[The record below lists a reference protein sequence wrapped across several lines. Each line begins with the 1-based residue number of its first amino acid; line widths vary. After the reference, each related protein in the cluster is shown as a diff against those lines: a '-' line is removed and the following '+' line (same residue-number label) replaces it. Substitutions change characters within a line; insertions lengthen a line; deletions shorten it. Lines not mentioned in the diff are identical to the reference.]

1 MTPEQ
6 APLSLAPRRRWQ
18 RKLLRAR
25 QVAGRLLRGDP
36 DPLLRVAAERLVP
49 RLELHPGSVGFRWL
63 RLRLLQ
69 WQPGCRSAAG
79 GGDGGVESGGGRGE
93 ATARLYWPSDWPAS
107 ERRRRRVRRR
117 LAARLRRSG
126 AALVSCD
133 DWVIGADGR
142 HWWRQ
147 KPLHDPLFDRGSGIG
162 AGPLLASAV
171 LAERL
176 EALARQ
182 PGAPLP
188 HTPAWREL
196 ATELAA
202 DLGGRAHLPLPLL
215 LAPPPVPL
223 PVPLAGAAASDG
235 GSALAEEPLVSLLI
249 PTAGT
254 RRRIDGRERLLVR
267 EGLRSLLERSRYRR
281 LEVVLIDGGE
291 LAPDLVAELEQMV
304 HAALGPGRWQFLR
317 DARPYSYSERIN
329 RAAAAAR
336 GELLLQLNDDTELL
350 DPEGIT
356 WLVRALQQEPG
367 VGVVGALLLYPDG
380 PVQHAGVAIDNLAP
394 RHAWAGCRPQDLPW
408 GTLEHRR
415 RFLAVTAA
423 VCLCRRELW
432 RQLDGLRAELP
443 INYGDVDFCLR
454 AAALGQASILEP
466 RSRWLHFESA
476 SRPVDGVPPE
486 LPVFADLW
494 AASLGGRHGV
504 DPYVSVWRHCLGAP
518 LP

>member
-1 MTPEQ
+1 MNPEQ
-6 APLSLAPRRRWQ
+6 RRWH
-18 RKLLRAR
+18 RKLLRGR

-36 DPLLRVAAERLVP
+36 DPLLRVAAERLLP
-49 RLELHPGSVGFRWL
+49 RLELHPGSLVVRWL
-63 RLRLLQ
+63 RLGLLQ

-79 GGDGGVESGGGRGE
+79 SGAGSVSGE
-93 ATARLYWPSDWPAS
+93 APARLYWPPDWPAS
-107 ERRRRRVRRR
+107 ERRRRRVLRR
-117 LAARLRRSG
+117 LAGRLRRSG

-142 HWWRQ
+142 RWWRQ
-147 KPLHDPLFDRGSGIG
+147 KPLHDPVFDRGSGIG
-162 AGPLLASAV
+162 AGPLLASAA

-182 PGAPLP
+182 QGAPSP
-188 HTPAWREL
+188 HTPAWREV

-215 LAPPPVPL
+215 LAPPPSPPPASPPSPPL
-223 PVPLAGAAASDG
+223 SPQSAAAGAGGAATG
-235 GSALAEEPLVSLLI
+235 EEPLVSLLI
-249 PTAGT
+249 PTGGT

-267 EGLRSLLERSRYRR
+267 EGLRSLLERSRYRQ

-291 LAPDLVAELEQMV
+291 LAPELVAELEQMV
-304 HAALGPGRWQFLR
+304 RAALGPGRWQFLR
-317 DARPYSYSERIN
+317 DSRPYSYSERIN

-336 GELLLQLNDDTELL
+336 GDLLLQLNDDTELL

-380 PVQHAGVAIDNLAP
+380 RVQHAGVAIDNLAP

-432 RQLDGLRAELP
+432 QQLGGLRAELP

-494 AASLGGRHGV
+494 AASLGGSHGV
-504 DPYVSVWRHCLGAP
+504 DPNVSVWRHCLGAP
-518 LP
+518 LS